1 MFIEQRHR
9 EELVLELDLIV
20 RYAAIIPESKII
32 KLQEENDDG
41 DTDGIIGLKGGEIQY
56 VEARRKGFPNHS
68 GETTRYSQGWETPFL
83 RNGIFL
89 NELAIRKYITTGFVF
104 LVEIKNCKPRFANIN
119 PQRVAELLK
128 QPPRSQRSTN
138 SHNHQSVK
146 LVPLEWFV
154 EV

>member
-9 EELVLELDLIV
+9 EELVLERDLIV
-20 RYAAIIPESKII
+20 KYAATISESKII
-32 KLQEENDDG
+32 KLQGENDDG

-68 GETTRYSQGWETPFL
+68 GKTTRFSKEWETPFL
-83 RNGIFL
+83 RSGIFL
-89 NELAIRKYITTGFVF
+89 NESVIKKYITTGFVF
-104 LVEIKNCKPRFANIN
+104 LVEIKNCKPRSANIH

-128 QPPRSQRSTN
+128 QPHKNKRSTN
-138 SHNHQSVK
+138 SRNPQSVK
-146 LVPLEWFV
+146 LIPLEWFV